1 MSSDIPWS
9 ADILFGLPVTGA
21 DPSKRKKTFDIE
33 SLISLV
39 RKSWYPSCLV
49 DPGGRIAA
57 WNDPLSRITGLRSD
71 EIENEFLWDG
81 FARLCPPREEARREA
96 VEETARDALRTG
108 ETDWLEHDLSGRMIA
123 ADGARLTVDAAVS
136 VLPTE
141 GGSSLGIAFVP
152 RVTTEGSSGGGSAAA
167 EVLRQLN
174 RRLEEERERERQRIA
189 RELHDELGHTL
200 TALKM
205 DVVRICERFA
215 REPETRDDLL
225 RVAGYVDEAIATVR
239 RVASELRPGI
249 LDDLGLP
256 AAVEWQAEEFTE
268 RTGIEVRVDVF
279 PLDLTVESECAIGL
293 FRILQEA
300 LTNVA
305 RHAHATAVRVTLR
318 ATDESV
324 ELIVADNGRGID
336 RETANTRSSHGL
348 VGVRERARN
357 MNGMA
362 YVRGVP
368 GEGTTVHVRLP
379 LDVMEGVNE
388 ED

>member
-1 MSSDIPWS
+1 MSTDIPWS
-9 ADILFGLPVTGA
+9 AEMLFGLPVREV
-21 DPSKRKKTFDIE
+21 DPSEQGNAFDYE

-39 RKSWYPSCLV
+39 RKSEYPSCLV
-49 DPGGRIAA
+49 DAGGRIAA
-57 WNDPLSRITGLRSD
+57 WNGSLSRMTGLRPD

-81 FARLCPPREEARREA
+81 FALLCPPREEARREA
-96 VEETARDALRTG
+96 VKETLRDALHTG
-108 ETDWLEHDLSGRMIA
+108 ETDWLEHVLSGRIIVA
-123 ADGARLTVDAAVS
+123 GGSRVTVDAAVS

-152 RVTTEGSSGGGSAAA
+152 RVRTGESARGESAAV

-174 RRLEEERERERQRIA
+174 RRLESEREQERQRIA

-205 DVVRICERFA
+205 DVVRICERLA
-215 REPETRDDLL
+215 REPETREDLL
-225 RVAGYVDEAIATVR
+225 RVVRYVDEAIATVR

-249 LDDLGLP
+249 LDDLGLA

-279 PLDLTVESECAIGL
+279 PLDLTVESQCAIAL

-305 RHAHATAVRVTLR
+305 RHAQATAVRVTLR

-336 RETANTRSSHGL
+336 RETANRRSSHGL
-348 VGVRERARN
+348 VGIRERARN